1 MRAGEIEPR
10 SRAPFFPTRVSIAH
24 NSIVFIVSRAGRDNS
39 RRVAN
44 VATGEWEKRETW
56 RLSSTR
62 RRDTR
67 RRACHSPL
75 TALLACNRKSAAA
88 RPDPSSWNIQRRPHY
103 GNTCVVQLSGR
114 RRGGG
119 ARTAMTRRSSYIR
132 AVVAYCVALSAPA
145 ADYIVAARSRRSPS
159 FLEQRE
165 RERERERGGGGEN
178 PTTEMNR

>member
-119 ARTAMTRRSSYIR
+119 GENRDDTSLELHS
-132 AVVAYCVALSAPA
+132 
-145 ADYIVAARSRRSPS
+145 RSRRLLRCVICAGSGLYCRCSLPPQS
-159 FLEQRE
+159 IVSRTTRE
-165 RERERERGGGGEN
+165 RERERGGGGGEN